1 MYQQYG
7 KRMIDVIG
15 ASFGLLLSLPVL
27 LVVFPVLYRAN
38 NGRVLFRQRRP
49 GLWGEPF
56 TLYKLQTMTEER
68 CPAGHLLPDGQ
79 RLTPAGKLIR
89 RLSLDELPQL
99 YNVLRGDLSLVGPRP
114 LLMEYLP
121 LYSRE
126 QFRRHDVKPGI
137 TGWAQVHGRNS
148 TSWEHRFAC
157 DLWYVRH
164 ISFKTD
170 LLVLVKTVKVVLSG
184 SGVSKAGHAT
194 MPRFE
199 GPRVKA

>member
-1 MYQQYG
+1 MYQKYG
-7 KRMIDVIG
+7 KRVMDVIG
-15 ASFGLLLSLPVL
+15 AGLGLILILPLLFVL
-27 LVVFPVLYRAN
+27 FPVLYSVN
-38 NGRVLFRQRRP
+38 NGRVLFRQQRP
-49 GLWGEPF
+49 GLWGQPF
-56 TLYKLQTMTEER
+56 TLYKLQTMAEKR
-68 CPAGHLLPDGQ
+68 CPNGFLLPDEQ
-79 RLTPAGKLIR
+79 RLTQAGKFIR
-89 RLSLDELPQL
+89 RFSLDELPQL
-99 YNVLRGDLSLVGPRP
+99 YNVLCGDLSLVGPRP

-170 LLVLVKTVKVVLSG
+170 LLVLLKTVKVVASG

-194 MPRFE
+194 MPKFE
-199 GPRVKA
+199 GARINA

>member
-7 KRMIDVIG
+7 KRIMDLVG

-27 LVVFPVLYRAN
+27 LVVVPVLYRVN
-38 NGRVLFRQRRP
+38 NGRILFRQRRP

-68 CPAGHLLPDGQ
+68 CPAGHLLPDEQ

-114 LLMEYLP
+114 LLMAYLP

-126 QFRRHDVKPGI
+126 QFRRHDVKPGM

-170 LLVLVKTVKVVLSG
+170 LLVLFKTVTVVLSG
-184 SGVSKAGHAT
+184 SGLSKVGHAT

-199 GPRVKA
+199 GSRVKA

>member
-1 MYQQYG
+1 M
-7 KRMIDVIG
+7 
-15 ASFGLLLSLPVL
+15 L
-27 LVVFPVLYRAN
+27 FPVLYKVN
-38 NGRVLFRQRRP
+38 NGRVLFRQQRP

-56 TLYKLQTMTEER
+56 TLYKLQTMTEKR
-68 CPAGHLLPDGQ
+68 SPPGLLLPDEQ
-79 RLTPAGKLIR
+79 RLTQAGKFIR
-89 RLSLDELPQL
+89 RFSLDELPQL

-126 QFRRHDVKPGI
+126 QFKRHDVKPGI

-148 TSWEHRFAC
+148 TSWDHRFAC

-164 ISFKTD
+164 ISLKTD
-170 LLVLVKTVKVVLSG
+170 LLILFKTVKVVMSG
-184 SGVSKAGHAT
+184 SGVSKSGHAT

-199 GPRVKA
+199 GSGVKAE